1 MLWPPDTAGQWT
13 PMVTVATVS
22 WRPGSLVTVAT
33 WTRVGTRVVCPRVT
47 PMGGG
52 PAPWWRGP
60 SAPHQ
65 RGRVVTPSAG
75 SDAKYFPL
83 MLNIFCR
90 FLSSETVC
98 SPASNCSLAVQCH
111 GRNAICSLPQ
121 TLPDNTPCQDNS
133 RTCLKGECI
142 GSICLNLGGRNEN

>member
-1 MLWPPDTAGQWT
+1 
-13 PMVTVATVS
+13 MVTVAMVS
-22 WRPGSLVTVAT
+22 WRPGGPVTVAT

-60 SAPHQ
+60 SAPPQ

-83 MLNIFCR
+83 MLNIFWRTDQACGHVI
-90 FLSSETVC
+90 S
-98 SPASNCSLAVQCH
+98 H
-111 GRNAICSLPQ
+111 GVRG
-121 TLPDNTPCQDNS
+121 QDDEIMQHL
-133 RTCLKGECI
+133 T
-142 GSICLNLGGRNEN
+142 